1 MKIRQ
6 LELKNFRCFDHKTF
20 EFSDQFNVL
29 IGDNGTGK
37 SAILDAL
44 AISAGSLFLG
54 IDDTS
59 ARNIRPDEVRLV
71 RIQSGETPTS
81 EKFYP
86 VNIVSQGV
94 VAEREIQWSRSL
106 DSSSGRTTIKDARSI
121 QEIGKELQD
130 RARNGESV
138 ILPLISY
145 YGTGRLWSQKKEKSI
160 ETLPPRARRYGYVD
174 CLDPASNQKQLLK
187 WMKTMEIASLQ
198 RGNEINVLSALKQSV
213 SECMENWRSVFYD
226 ILEDDLMATSD
237 NGKILPFRMLSD
249 GVRNMLAMVA
259 DIAYRAATLN
269 PHLKADVIEQTTG
282 IVLIDEIELHLH
294 PKWQV
299 RVVEDLRRT
308 FPKVQFIVTTHSP
321 FIIQSLHHGKLINLN
336 SSPPSEYEGRSIEDI
351 IEDIMGIE
359 LPQYSRRKLAML
371 NAAEDYYRVLEE
383 AENLGQDKQEEL
395 NGLKQKLDELSMPFS
410 DDPAYHAFLKMERL
424 ARGL

>member
-59 ARNIRPDEVRLV
+59 ARNIRPDEVRQV

-259 DIAYRAATLN
+259 DIAYRAAT
-269 PHLKADVIEQTTG
+269 
-282 IVLIDEIELHLH
+282 
-294 PKWQV
+294 
-299 RVVEDLRRT
+299 
-308 FPKVQFIVTTHSP
+308 
-321 FIIQSLHHGKLINLN
+321 INLN